1 MVAGLFFR
9 PRIAETRPSPQ
20 IRPRDG
26 RNKAGSTNLPSP
38 AGTVPGPQPGPRR
51 RNPQEAAEPDL
62 FYRRPAPTPQ
72 KPGPGQQGPSCAHP
86 GIRDLTGGRRGIHGS
101 PTDLGAATGRPLSPR
116 GTKAP
121 GKKKKD
127 ACPQEGVSVLTGL
140 LPRTPSNDGQGGN
153 MYRNDRLRR
162 RHKPWFADIP

>member
-20 IRPRDG
+20 TWPRDG

-51 RNPQEAAEPDL
+51 QDPQEAAEPDL
-62 FYRRPAPTPQ
+62 FYRGPAPPRQ
-72 KPGPGQQGPSCAHP
+72 SRSP
-86 GIRDLTGGRRGIHGS
+86 GRRAILRTPGDS
-101 PTDLGAATGRPLSPR
+101 RPNRRQKGHTRLPNGPR
-116 GTKAP
+116 GCHRPSTQPP
-121 GKKKKD
+121 GHKSAGQKKKD